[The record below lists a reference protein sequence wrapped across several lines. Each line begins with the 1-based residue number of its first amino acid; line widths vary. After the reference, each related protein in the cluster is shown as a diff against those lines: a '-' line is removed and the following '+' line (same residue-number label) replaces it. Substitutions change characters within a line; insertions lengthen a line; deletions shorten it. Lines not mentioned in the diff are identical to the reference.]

1 MANEQRNQKPLKA
14 GREKVL
20 KIRDEQTANSP
31 LMFLR
36 VSGYDGLE
44 SKPNA
49 NSSWRPSVLE
59 KQEASQLL
67 RATGLTRDAL
77 QNRETEAESIL
88 LYGEDQVVYFIE
100 HKVCLTHQVKQL
112 WAG

>member
-1 MANEQRNQKPLKA
+1 
-14 GREKVL
+14 
-20 KIRDEQTANSP
+20 
-31 LMFLR
+31 
-36 VSGYDGLE
+36 
-44 SKPNA
+44 
-49 NSSWRPSVLE
+49 VLE

-67 RATGLTRDAL
+67 RATGLTMKWHNFIFPI

-112 WAG
+112 WAGWKHPRFFCWWRGT